1 LVKMSKPLRPSLRN
15 SPRVM
20 ATVEL
25 AAEEPRPAVQTSSAR
40 KRYSRT
46 KLLLGL
52 SSSALSY
59 AFLAFVALAGV
70 SPMLARWAEETAG
83 QGYGGFLLFAAVLG
97 AAGAVPALP
106 IDFFSGYV
114 LEHRYGLS
122 TQTVGR
128 WVTERLKALVVGLPI
143 GAIVLTAF
151 FIALQWYGERWWLPM
166 AAVVTLLSVVLAR
179 LAPVVILPLFYTLSP
194 LPPGALRERI
204 AALCARGGV
213 AVEGIYTFDMSRNTR
228 KANAA
233 FTGVGRGRR
242 ILLGDTLLGAF
253 SDEEIEAVF
262 AHELG
267 HRHHRH
273 VLIGILAGTVTTV
286 VVFRAAAAL
295 HAWSSAALGYGS
307 VTELAGLPLLALWL
321 GLLGLVTGPPGNML
335 SRRHERQADAYAVAQ
350 TGNAPAFASA
360 LRKLARTNLA
370 DPEPHPAV
378 EFLFHSHPSIG
389 RRIRALEAVAR

>member
-1 LVKMSKPLRPSLRN
+1 
-15 SPRVM
+15 M

-25 AAEEPRPAVQTSSAR
+25 AAEEPRPAVQTSSAQ

-70 SPMLARWAEETAG
+70 SPVLARWTEEAAG
-83 QGYGGFLLFAAVLG
+83 RGYGGFLLFAAVLG

-106 IDFFSGYV
+106 VDFFSGYV

-122 TQTVGR
+122 TQTLGR
-128 WVTERLKALVVGLPI
+128 WVTERLKGLLVGLPI
-143 GAIVLTAF
+143 AAAVVSAF
-151 FIALQWYGERWWLPM
+151 FIALQWYGEGWWLPM
-166 AAVVTLLSVVLAR
+166 AVVVTLLSVVLAR

-194 LPPGALRERI
+194 LPPGPLRERI

-213 AVEGIYTFDMSRNTR
+213 DVEGIYTFDMSRNTR

-233 FTGVGRGRR
+233 FTGIGRAKR
-242 ILLGDTLLGAF
+242 ILLGDTLLGTF
-253 SDEEIEAVF
+253 SDEEIETVF

-273 VLIGILAGTVTTV
+273 VLIGMLAGTVTTV
-286 VVFRAAAAL
+286 AVFRAAAAL
-295 HAWSSAALGYGS
+295 HAWSAAALGYGA
-307 VTELAGLPLLALWL
+307 VTELAGLPLLALWV
-321 GLLGLVTGPPGNML
+321 GLLGLVAGLPGNML

-360 LRKLARTNLA
+360 LRKLARSNLA

-378 EFLFHSHPSIG
+378 EFLFSSHPSIG
-389 RRIRALEAVAR
+389 RRIRAVEAVAR